1 MTPFKVSNGR
11 VQIVFVTFI
20 AAIATLRLC
29 AAELFT
35 AITEM
40 EDLLDTEAVLINNLE
55 AYVEAQEKKLNFLRR

>member
-1 MTPFKVSNGR
+1 MMFNNVSNR
-11 VQIVFVTFI
+11 RIQIVFVTFI
-20 AAIATLRLC
+20 ISIATIRFC
-29 AAELFT
+29 AAEVFT